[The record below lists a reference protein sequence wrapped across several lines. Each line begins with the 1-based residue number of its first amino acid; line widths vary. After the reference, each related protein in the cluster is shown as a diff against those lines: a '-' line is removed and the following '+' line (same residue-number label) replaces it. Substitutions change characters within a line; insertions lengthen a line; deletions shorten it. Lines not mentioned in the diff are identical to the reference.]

1 MCVVCLSVCSCLC
14 FNVCGRVSACVCA
27 RACVGA
33 CLLCIRVCL
42 HMCVCVYLL
51 LHARVRAC
59 VCVCLHVPGQ
69 TGSKRHL
76 ASGIFE
82 CAPRSSG
89 SSAEPLG
96 TSGRSS
102 RVSETFGS
110 HPKSPRTP
118 GAPILLGCLQGPRVI
133 GFSTLPRPEL
143 EPRLCLHTPFSQQL
157 SFVLLVMRFITRSAV
172 PLLFYPLAA
181 SSRRRVS

>member
-1 MCVVCLSVCSCLC
+1 MCGCMSALHPCVSAYVRMCVSVVACA
-14 FNVCGRVSACVCA
+14 GACV
-27 RACVGA
+27 
-33 CLLCIRVCL
+33 
-42 HMCVCVYLL
+42 
-51 LHARVRAC
+51 C

-143 EPRLCLHTPFSQQL
+143 EPRLCLHTSFSQQL
-157 SFVLLVMRFITRSAV
+157 SFVLLVMRFITWSAV